1 VEIPELTSDRD
12 IFSPR
17 LGLAVLTLIN
27 LFNYLDRYVVAS
39 LVESLKKPP
48 LNLTDTQLGSLMTG
62 FVLVYMLTSPIFC
75 TLGDRR
81 GRPRLLAL
89 GVGIWSAATAL
100 GGLARNFAGLFAARA
115 TVGVGEAAYGTIAP
129 ALLADYFPR
138 EKRGRVFAV
147 FFAAIPIGSAA
158 GYVLGGLMDQKFGW
172 RAAFFVAGVPGL
184 LLALLCLGLK
194 DPPRGAQD
202 EEPGDE
208 LRPHPAPAFAEASAG
223 GPLPGL
229 SSEARRA
236 KEEGEGVR
244 KAYARLLKNRPYRLT
259 VMGYAAYT
267 FALGGLAF
275 WAPAFLE
282 RVRGMPK
289 AQATVQ
295 FGSIVVV
302 TGFIGTFAGGWAGDF
317 FLRRSKEAYLWV
329 SGWVTLAAA
338 PAALVAFVSPNPA
351 VYMPAIV
358 VTELL
363 LFASTGPINSAIV
376 NVVAPTERATAVAL
390 SILGI
395 HLLGDVPSPPIIG
408 ALSDATSL
416 GTAFLILPAVIALA
430 GGIWLYAAKKN
441 PVLAAS

>member
-1 VEIPELTSDRD
+1 MTN
-12 IFSPR
+12 FSPR
-17 LGLAVLTLIN
+17 AARLGLVVLTLIN

-39 LVESLKKPP
+39 LVESLKKAP
-48 LNLTDTQLGSLMTG
+48 LNLSDTQLGSLMTG
-62 FVLVYMLTSPIFC
+62 FVLVYMLTSPIFG

-172 RAAFFVAGVPGL
+172 RAAFFVAGIPGL

-202 EEPGDE
+202 EQPSDE
-208 LRPHPAPAFAEASAG
+208 VRPHPVPAFAEASAG
-223 GPLPGL
+223 GPPPGL

-244 KAYARLLKNRPYRLT
+244 AAYTRLLKNRPYRLT
-259 VMGYAAYT
+259 VLGYAAYT

-302 TGFIGTFAGGWAGDF
+302 TGFIGTFAGGWAGDY

-338 PAALVAFVSPNPA
+338 PAALLAFVSPNPA

-408 ALSDATSL
+408 LVSDATSL

-430 GGIWLYAAKKN
+430 GGIWLYAAKR
-441 PVLAAS
+441 S

>member
-1 VEIPELTSDRD
+1 
-12 IFSPR
+12 
-17 LGLAVLTLIN
+17 
-27 LFNYLDRYVVAS
+27 
-39 LVESLKKPP
+39 
-48 LNLTDTQLGSLMTG
+48 MTG
-62 FVLVYMLTSPIFC
+62 FVLVYMLTSPIFG

-89 GVGIWSAATAL
+89 GVGIWSVATAL
-100 GGLARNFAGLFAARA
+100 GGLARNFAGLFSARA

-129 ALLADYFPR
+129 ALLADYFPK

-158 GYVLGGLMDQKFGW
+158 GYVLGGLMDQRFGW
-172 RAAFFVAGVPGL
+172 RAAFFVAGLPGL

-202 EEPGDE
+202 LQPGDE
-208 LRPHPAPAFAEASAG
+208 LSPHP
-223 GPLPGL
+223 GPLP
-229 SSEARRA
+229 R
-236 KEEGEGVR
+236 GEGVR
-244 KAYARLLKNRPYRLT
+244 KAYGRLLKNRPYRLT
-259 VMGYAAYT
+259 VLGYAAYT

-282 RVRGMPK
+282 RIRGMPK

-295 FGSIVVV
+295 FGAIVVV
-302 TGFIGTFAGGWAGDF
+302 TGFVGTFAGGWAGDF

-329 SGWVTLAAA
+329 SGWATLAAA
-338 PAALVAFVSPNPA
+338 PAALVAFLSPNRA
-351 VYMPAIV
+351 VYLPAIV

-363 LFASTGPINSAIV
+363 LFASTGPVNSAIV

-395 HLLGDVPSPPIIG
+395 HLLGDVPSPPLIG

-430 GGIWLYAAKKN
+430 GGIWLYAAKR
-441 PVLAAS
+441 S

>member
-1 VEIPELTSDRD
+1 MAERSGAGARAA
-12 IFSPR
+12 
-17 LGLAVLTLIN
+17 LAILTLIN

-39 LVESLKKPP
+39 LVESLKKAP
-48 LNLTDTQLGSLMTG
+48 LLLSDTQAGSLMTG
-62 FVLVYMLTSPIFC
+62 FVIVYMLTSPIFGR
-75 TLGDRR
+75 LGDRR

-89 GVGIWSAATAL
+89 GVGVWSVATAL
-100 GGLARNFAGLFAARA
+100 GGLARSFTGLFAARA
-115 TVGVGEAAYGTIAP
+115 AVGVGEAAYGTIAP
-129 ALLADYFPR
+129 ALLADHFSR

-158 GYVLGGLMDQKFGW
+158 GYVLGGLMDQRFGW

-184 LLALLCLGLK
+184 LLALLCLRLK

-202 EEPGDE
+202 EERGVD
-208 LRPHPAPAFAEASAG
+208 LRLHPSP
-223 GPLPGL
+223 P
-229 SSEARRA
+229 
-236 KEEGEGVR
+236 KGEGLR
-244 KAYARLLKNRPYRLT
+244 EAYARLLRNRAYRLT
-259 VMGYAAYT
+259 VLGYAAYT

-282 RVRGMPK
+282 RIRGMPK

-302 TGFIGTFAGGWAGDF
+302 TGFVGTFAGGWAGDY

-329 SGWVTLAAA
+329 SGWATLAAA
-338 PAALVAFVSPNPA
+338 PAALVAFVSRDRA

-376 NVVAPTERATAVAL
+376 NAVAPTERATAVAL

-430 GGIWLYAAKKN
+430 GGIWLYASRRGRAG
-441 PVLAAS
+441 